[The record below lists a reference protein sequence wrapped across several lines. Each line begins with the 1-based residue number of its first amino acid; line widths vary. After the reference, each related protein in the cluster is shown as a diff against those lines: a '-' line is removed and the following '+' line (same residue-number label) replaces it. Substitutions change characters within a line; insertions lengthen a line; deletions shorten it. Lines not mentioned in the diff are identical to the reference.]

1 MVGVGKQP
9 RSGRWH
15 LASKGGYIH
24 SSLVSLFL
32 SLFYLAPAGIL
43 QMDQSVHFIA
53 YCVTRVQ
60 SRVRIVT

>member
-24 SSLVSLFL
+24 SSLVSGTSWDFADGLVCAFHSAL
-32 SLFYLAPAGIL
+32 RHKS
-43 QMDQSVHFIA
+43 SVRI
-53 YCVTRVQ
+53 Q